1 MAKKKLK
8 KILNTVEKIP
18 GVNKIPIV
26 GRVLSV
32 LTAIGK
38 VVDQVTSKKDKIK
51 KLEEKHKKDMETV
64 HKIEMITKDSPTTKE
79 EKIQKDERLKE
90 YFDELLRG
98 EQ

>member
-8 KILNTVEKIP
+8 KIFNTVKKIP
-18 GVNKIPIV
+18 GVNKIPVV

-32 LTAIGK
+32 VTAIGEII
-38 VVDQVTSKKDKIK
+38 DQVTSKKDKIK
-51 KLEEKHKKDMETV
+51 KLEEKYKKDMETV
-64 HKIEMITKDSPTTKE
+64 RKIEMITKDSPATKD

-90 YFDELLRG
+90 YFDELLRS